1 MNLRKYYFECGIIFL
16 NIILRSS
23 ILYASETYYNLKES
37 EIRTLERI
45 EEHYLRKLFQTT
57 KGCPIAQLYLESG
70 QYPARFEI
78 IRRRLLFFK
87 NILNENPNSLI
98 FKFIQLQI
106 EKPTKG
112 DWASSCLA
120 SLEYLNI
127 KLSIEQIAIMKK
139 NQFGKILKKAIYEK
153 SVQYL
158 LEKRKCKGKEIVYSR
173 LKMSEY
179 LLPNNENLSI
189 EEQQYI
195 FSIRNRMIQIES
207 NFPEKEEIKPCI
219 CGEQMKMKH
228 IYTCKNLNKE
238 NVIIEFEEIFRE
250 NVKNQKIISKRF
262 RKSFE
267 NWKKLEIKS
276 YHGILNSDPLY
287 VNTVMEI
294 K

>member
-1 MNLRKYYFECGIIFL
+1 M
-16 NIILRSS
+16 ILRSS
-23 ILYASETYYNLKES
+23 ILYASETYYNLKGC
-37 EIRTLERI
+37 EIRILERI

-57 KGCPIAQLYLESG
+57 KGCPISQLYLESG

-78 IRRRLLFFK
+78 MRRRLSFLK

-120 SLEYLNI
+120 SLKYLNI
-127 KLSIEQIAIMKK
+127 KLSLEQIAIMKK
-139 NQFGKILKKAIYEK
+139 TQFGKMLKKSINEK
-153 SVQYL
+153 SIQYL
-158 LEKRKCKGKEIVYSR
+158 LEKRKSKGKEIIYSR

-207 NFPEKEEIKPCI
+207 NFKEKEALKPCI
-219 CGEQMKMKH
+219 YVEK
-228 IYTCKNLNKE
+228 
-238 NVIIEFEEIFRE
+238 R
-250 NVKNQKIISKRF
+250 KI
-262 RKSFE
+262 
-267 NWKKLEIKS
+267 
-276 YHGILNSDPLY
+276 
-287 VNTVMEI
+287 
-294 K
+294 